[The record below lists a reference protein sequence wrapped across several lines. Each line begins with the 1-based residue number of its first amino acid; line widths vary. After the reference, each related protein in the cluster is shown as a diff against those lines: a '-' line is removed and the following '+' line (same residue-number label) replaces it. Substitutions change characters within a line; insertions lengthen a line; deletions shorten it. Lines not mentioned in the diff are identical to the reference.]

1 MSVMCTVCMPGA
13 CGSQKKVQD
22 ALKLKLQMV
31 DCKLLCGSWELDPDP
46 LQEQPVLLT
55 TDNNRAIS
63 QLFFCLFWMRKG
75 FTVYSRM
82 DWNSRCSSS

>member
-31 DCKLLCGSWELDPDP
+31 DCKLLCGAGNWTQILCK
-46 LQEQPVLLT
+46 
-55 TDNNRAIS
+55 IS
-63 QLFFCLFWMRKG
+63 QCF
-75 FTVYSRM
+75 
-82 DWNSRCSSS
+82 